1 LIQPQA
7 KQFIDLM
14 ERQQLL
20 SPDVLD
26 ELRRQVAESKTRLSS
41 ELIAKLLVENGHL
54 TKFQATK
61 LIAELKDAGDS
72 SSSVSAVQTEDEE
85 DELGFADE
93 QPAKHKPVRSSSP
106 ASSQVAQVI
115 VDDEDLEEDLPELV
129 EVVEV
134 VEVTDADVVEVVEVV
149 PVQTVERVPT
159 VPVRAAAAHE
169 ADGGAFGPAA
179 APVKRVMPPKKSAA
193 NPYDS
198 FRILGVALLLA
209 LVSIAGFFLVNYFWR
224 GNADDRLKR
233 ADDAYEQRSY
243 ETASVMYGDF
253 ARDFPGNEK
262 SSYARV
268 RTALANIRKDAEGA
282 PDPQLGLETAL
293 RVLPAVAGEA
303 GMNDQQSDLAGALI
317 ALAAKFNE
325 RTDRTTETAQRKLLM
340 QDMDR
345 LLGLINDP
353 QYVGTNQRSQQAPTL
368 NRILE
373 DQKRILREINR
384 DEQLAA
390 ALQEIDQKLAARDTL
405 AAYDV
410 RKKLINLYPLLEVDP
425 SLSDRVRQ
433 ASVIERS
440 LVKPAELDLQLAQQ
454 SPDPTL
460 ARSFLLSHR
469 TGQTIPA
476 LNGQVLFVKA
486 KGSVYGFD
494 AASGDILWR
503 QFVGREFDTEP
514 FRAGNAAAADAII
527 CQPAP
532 GRVARLA
539 GKTGDAIW
547 WAKLGQPIHSPVLVD
562 ESLFVATRAGVV
574 ASLDADS
581 GQQKWATQLPQS
593 AAVAPSVAPSKAI
606 LYVPAEHSNLF
617 VLSREDGSCQEVLY
631 LGHRAGSIAV
641 APVLLL
647 GQLFIFENI
656 SASTTKIRILATS
669 DQGLELKESQTPIT
683 MEGNI
688 VVPPQV
694 DGRHLIVQTDLG
706 QIKVLDIEPTVETQK
721 VTELV
726 TVSKNVFSPKR
737 SWLTVDNNRVWV
749 VDNQLT
755 RFDLQLA
762 TMNMSRAWIKND
774 GDRFVGPPQRFG
786 NVLIHTRVPRGSRG
800 IRVSAVAADSGS
812 PLWETD
818 VGIPVTHI
826 AASGTGY
833 DALNTSAML
842 FTLGN
847 KPIRTA
853 ADSDP
858 AAGKPAMDFT
868 NPTLLRDGRVVMA
881 NRSRSNQLAIF
892 DPASKTVNI
901 LSANIGT
908 AQPASDLVAVEDKVV
923 VGLDNGQLVTLN
935 MSNGAL
941 AGSPYQPAMQAG
953 KKISWNTPV
962 YMAESKTLIVS
973 SELQRLVRLSVG
985 DDLRVLNEVTLE
997 SPLVGPLAAV
1007 DKQVCG
1013 VATTAGGDSLQF
1025 FDATSL
1031 KQTASVQL
1039 PGTLVAGPF
1048 ALPQPLQANCLV
1060 QVEGR
1065 LLLISEQ
1072 GQIAWSI
1079 DFPKSSLV
1087 GPPAVFEG
1095 NLLIATR
1102 SGEVWNIATE
1112 SGQVVGNL
1120 DLGQALSSPPLIVAK
1135 NVLLGSDEGAVLAV
1149 PPPASLAELAQ

>member
-1 LIQPQA
+1 LIQQQA

-41 ELIAKLLVENGHL
+41 ELIAKLLVDNGHL

-61 LIAELKDAGDS
+61 LIAELKEASDAS
-72 SSSVSAVQTEDEE
+72 SLPASSGTDAEE
-85 DELGFADE
+85 EELGFAEE
-93 QPAKHKPVRSSSP
+93 QPVHEKSVRSSTPGNSKL
-106 ASSQVAQVI
+106 AQVI
-115 VDDEDLEEDLPELV
+115 VDDEDLLDADQPEI
-129 EVVEV
+129 
-134 VEVTDADVVEVVEVV
+134 VEVTAADVVEVVEVV
-149 PVQTVERVPT
+149 PVQLVEAVPT
-159 VPVRAAAAHE
+159 VTARADTTYQ
-169 ADGGAFGPAA
+169 ADEPFGPTA
-179 APVKRVMPPKKSAA
+179 APIRRVLPPKKSAA

-198 FRILGVALLLA
+198 FRILGVGLLLA
-209 LVSIAGFFLVNYFWR
+209 LVSIAGFFLVNFFWR

-233 ADDAYEQRSY
+233 ADEAYEQRSY

-253 ARDFPGNEK
+253 ARDFAGNEK

-268 RTALANIRKDAEGA
+268 RAALARIRKDAEGA

-293 RVLPAVAGEA
+293 SVLPAVAGEA
-303 GMNDQQSDLAGALI
+303 GMKDQQSDLAGALI
-317 ALAAKFNE
+317 TLAGKFNQ
-325 RTDRTTETAQRKLLM
+325 RADRTTETPQRKLLM

-353 QYVGTNQRSQQAPTL
+353 QFVGTNQRSQQAPTL

-373 DQKRILREINR
+373 DRQRILREISR

-390 ALQEIDQKLAARDTL
+390 ALQLIDQKLAAQDTL

-410 RKKLINLYPLLEVDP
+410 RKTLINQYPLLEADS
-425 SLSDRVRQ
+425 SLSERVRQ

-440 LVKPAELDLQLAQQ
+440 LVKPADIGLQLSQQ
-454 SPDPTL
+454 SPDTTV

-476 LNGQVLFVKA
+476 LSGQLLFVKA
-486 KGSVYGFD
+486 KGSIYGFD

-503 QFVGREFDTEP
+503 QFVGRELDTEP
-514 FRAGNAAAADAII
+514 LRVGNASAVDAII
-527 CQPAP
+527 CQPAQA
-532 GRVARLA
+532 RLARLA
-539 GKTGDAIW
+539 GKTGEARW
-547 WAKLGQPIHSPVLVD
+547 WAQLNDPIHSPALVD
-562 ESLFVATRAGVV
+562 DTLLVATLKGAI
-574 ASLDADS
+574 ASLDAES

-617 VLSREDGSCQEVLY
+617 VLSRDDGSCQEVFY

-641 APVLLL
+641 PPVLLL
-647 GQLFIFENI
+647 GQLFVFENI
-656 SASTTKIRILATS
+656 STDTAKIRILSTS
-669 DQGLELKESQTPIT
+669 DQGLELKDSQPPIT

-721 VTELV
+721 VSELV
-726 TVSKNVFSPKR
+726 SRPKNVFSPKR
-737 SWLTVDNNRVWV
+737 SWLTVDNNRLWV
-749 VDNQLT
+749 VDKQFT
-755 RFDLQLA
+755 RFDVQLA
-762 TMNMSRAWIKND
+762 SMNLKLAWNKND

-786 NVLIHTRVPRGSRG
+786 NVLIHTRVPGGSRG
-800 IRVSAVAADSGS
+800 IRVSAVEADSGS

-826 AASGTGY
+826 ATSGTGY
-833 DALNTSAML
+833 DALNTSGML

-847 KPIRTA
+847 KPIRTT

-858 AAGKPAMDFT
+858 AAGKSAMDFT

-892 DPASKTVNI
+892 DPASKTVNF

-908 AQPASDLVAVEDKVV
+908 AQPASDLVAVEDKVL
-923 VGLDNGQLVTLN
+923 VGLNNGQLVRLN
-935 MSNGAL
+935 MSNGTL
-941 AGSPYQPAMQAG
+941 SGSPYQPAMEAG

-962 YMAESKTLIVS
+962 YLAESKSLIVS
-973 SELQRLVRLSVG
+973 SELQRLVRLNVG

-997 SPLVGPLAAV
+997 SPLLGPLVAV
-1007 DKQVCG
+1007 DQLVCG
-1013 VATTAGGDSLQF
+1013 VATTQGGDSLRF
-1025 FDATSL
+1025 FDASSL

-1048 ALPQPLQANCLV
+1048 TLPQPLQASCLV

-1065 LLLISEQ
+1065 LLLISKQ
-1072 GQIAWSI
+1072 GEIQWSI
-1079 DFPKSSLV
+1079 DFPNSSLV
-1087 GPPAVFEG
+1087 GPPIAWEA

-1102 SGEVWNIATE
+1102 SGEVWNIASE

-1120 DLGQALSSPPLIVAK
+1120 DLGQTLSSPPLIVAK
-1135 NVLLGSDEGAVLAV
+1135 NVLIGSDEGAVLAV
-1149 PPPASLAELAQ
+1149 PPPTSRAELPQ